1 MADYT
6 RKGWLDGRGG
16 RPPTVIV
23 RPGKPNKAASGFA
36 SGLFREPLAGL
47 DHALPVSRETR
58 IVLGGY
64 RTIVDSL
71 VALHEL
77 PSAALGDD
85 RTINLPSFSAT
96 AGEMVA
102 ALDRVC
108 AGRRLGAVSDAPDP
122 AVQRLV
128 GSWPAYARADR
139 AAPSACPRTRRW
151 TRWCASTS
159 RTTWTGSV
167 ATNSHISVV

>member
-1 MADYT
+1 M
-6 RKGWLDGRGG
+6 
-16 RPPTVIV
+16 
-23 RPGKPNKAASGFA
+23 
-36 SGLFREPLAGL
+36 
-47 DHALPVSRETR
+47 SRDTR

-64 RTIVDSL
+64 RTIVASL

-77 PSAALGDD
+77 PRKALGDD

-108 AGRRLGAVSDAPDP
+108 AGRRLGAVIDAPDP

-139 AAPSACPRTRRW
+139 ARALGLPENPPLDE
-151 TRWCASTS
+151 
-159 RTTWTGSV
+159 
-167 ATNSHISVV
+167 VVRQYIEDYVDG

>member
-1 MADYT
+1 M
-6 RKGWLDGRGG
+6 
-16 RPPTVIV
+16 IV

-36 SGLFREPLAGL
+36 SGLFREPLAGI
-47 DHALPVSRETR
+47 DHALPVSRDTR

-71 VALHEL
+71 VALHEV

-102 ALDRVC
+102 ALERVG
-108 AGRRLGAVSDAPDP
+108 AGRTLGAVIDAPDE

-128 GSWPAYARADR
+128 GSWPAYAKAER
-139 AAPSACPRTRRW
+139 AAALGLPANPPLDE
-151 TRWCASTS
+151 
-159 RTTWTGSV
+159 
-167 ATNSHISVV
+167 VVRQYIEDYVDR

>member
-1 MADYT
+1 MTKVINEHLVADYT

-36 SGLFREPLAGL
+36 SGLFREPLAGV
-47 DHALPVSRETR
+47 DHELPVSRDTR

-71 VALHEL
+71 VALHEV

-102 ALDRVC
+102 ALERVG
-108 AGRRLGAVSDAPDP
+108 AGRRLGAVIDAPD
-122 AVQRLV
+122 AMIQRIC
-128 GSWPAYARADR
+128 GSWPGYAKADR
-139 AAPSACPRTRRW
+139 AAALGLPKNPPLDE
-151 TRWCASTS
+151 
-159 RTTWTGSV
+159 
-167 ATNSHISVV
+167 VVRQYIEDYVEG